1 MGRWLE
7 ISGGEEWW
15 WYGTHVRPGDRL
27 ALDTRYGT
35 FDYRVTGTRI
45 VTPDDSAV
53 LQPQPDRQLTMTT
66 CWPLWA
72 GQFAN
77 RRLAIFASAA

>member
-1 MGRWLE
+1 MTG
-7 ISGGEEWW
+7 S
-15 WYGTHVRPGDRL
+15 
-27 ALDTRYGT
+27 
-35 FDYRVTGTRI
+35 RVI
-45 VTPDDSAV
+45 TPDDASV